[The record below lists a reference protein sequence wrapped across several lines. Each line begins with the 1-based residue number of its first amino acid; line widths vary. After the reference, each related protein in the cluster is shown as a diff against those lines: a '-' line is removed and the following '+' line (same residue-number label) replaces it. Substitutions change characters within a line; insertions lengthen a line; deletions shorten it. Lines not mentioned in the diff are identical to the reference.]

1 MEPGSEVFHRCREVA
16 CEDFAGIV
24 VEGEH
29 GAVLRICRLM
39 EDLLPDEGEG
49 VSDHGSL
56 ESVLGVILGDG
67 AAHEAPAGNV
77 FQARHVGKEG
87 IAHFIL
93 PHVSP

>member
-1 MEPGSEVFHRCREVA
+1 MKYFTGVGRSG
-16 CEDFAGIV
+16 EDFAGIM

-29 GAVLRICRLM
+29 GAVLGICRLM
-39 EDLLPDEGEG
+39 EDVLPDEGEG
-49 VSDHGSL
+49 VGDHGSL

-67 AAHEAPAGNV
+67 AAHETPAGDI
-77 FQARHVGKEG
+77 FQTRHVGKEG